1 MQQVRVLFI
10 LATSS
15 AERHSGRRVLQM
27 PLGISDFKMHVFV
40 LVVNTAGLDWTYV
53 GLSGPAHYLGLNGK
67 RKKNRSDVH
76 GNSTHTH
83 IIIDE

>member
-1 MQQVRVLFI
+1 LVQQVRVLFI

-67 RKKNRSDVH
+67 KKKKTGVMSMAIPY
-76 GNSTHTH
+76 THT
-83 IIIDE
+83 